1 MDLLDKFLEKIK
13 KENMK
18 DFVSKLGTILILGIA
33 LVVAYNTFV
42 KKDSDDIYINNNLKT
57 EQLINNS
64 DLKEDYSSILE
75 RRLENILTN
84 IKGVGKVAVMVTVE
98 ETYEK
103 VPAKNTIKSSEKTK
117 ESDSE
122 GGVREVIR
130 EDYNEQVVV
139 NNNQLA
145 LIKQLKPTIKGVIVV
160 AEGVDDIRVK
170 EKLYTAVKTVLGIPG
185 NRVEIYLSK
194 EY

>member
-1 MDLLDKFLEKIK
+1 MDLLDKFLEKVK

-18 DFVSKLGTILILGIA
+18 DYISKLGTFLIVGIA

-42 KKDSDDIYINNNLKT
+42 NNDIDDAYINNNLKT
-57 EQLINNS
+57 EQSISNS
-64 DLKEDYSSILE
+64 ELLEDYSSILE
-75 RRLENILTN
+75 RRLANILTN

-103 VPAKNTIKSSEKTK
+103 VPAKNTIKSSEITK

-130 EDYNEQVVV
+130 EDHNEQVVV

-160 AEGVDDIRVK
+160 AQGVDDIRVK
-170 EKLYTAVKTVLGIPG
+170 EKLYTAVKTVLGISG
-185 NRVEIYLSK
+185 NKVEIYLSK
-194 EY
+194 

>member
-1 MDLLDKFLEKIK
+1 MDLLDKFLEKVK
-13 KENMK
+13 KENIK
-18 DFVSKLGTILILGIA
+18 DYIVPILLVGLA
-33 LVVAYNTFV
+33 LVVGYNVFI
-42 KKDSDDIYINNNLKT
+42 KKDSDNDAYINNYLKT
-57 EQLINNS
+57 EQSISNS
-64 DLKEDYSSILE
+64 DLIEDYSSTLE

-122 GGVREVIR
+122 GGTREVIR